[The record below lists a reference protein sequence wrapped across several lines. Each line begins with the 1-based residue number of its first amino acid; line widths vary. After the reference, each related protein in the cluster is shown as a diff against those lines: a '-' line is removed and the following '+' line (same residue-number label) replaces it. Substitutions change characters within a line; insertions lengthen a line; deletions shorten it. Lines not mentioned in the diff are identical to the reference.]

1 MTKVFQE
8 PPMVAYRRER
18 NLGDS
23 LVHGKTNKQVKNQ
36 LNHANW
42 IATNVPAFPTVIILL
57 VQQEKSSKS
66 RIKTIVNS
74 TA

>member
-8 PPMVAYRRER
+8 PPMVAYRRDR

-23 LVHGKTNKQVKNQ
+23 LVHEKTNKQVNKQ
-36 LNHANW
+36 VNHANW
-42 IATNVPAFPTVIILL
+42 IATNVPAFPTVIKLL
-57 VQQEKSSKS
+57 VQQEKGSKS
-66 RIKTIVNS
+66 QITTIVDS